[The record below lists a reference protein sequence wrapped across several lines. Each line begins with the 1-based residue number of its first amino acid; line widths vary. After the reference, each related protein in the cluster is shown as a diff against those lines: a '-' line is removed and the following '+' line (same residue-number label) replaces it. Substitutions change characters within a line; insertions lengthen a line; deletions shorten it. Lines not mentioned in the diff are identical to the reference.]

1 MFNDLYSYVPEQWRF
16 YVTEQSLSPII
27 ALLNKHKLNEIVP
40 RKEYIFACFRSI
52 NPDDVTTV
60 IIIEQ
65 SGLDNN
71 DAVLEKIHNRLISSE
86 YINSDDTLNEL
97 SKNGVLLLT
106 YPFTAVKFHRKS
118 HCVYGWDKVIKN
130 IIFKLLYRENSTLCL
145 IAWNAFSYYIFRE
158 AIGVIF
164 PGKSNRYY
172 TSPEYEN
179 AYLIVGCN
187 LTGYSPIANID
198 AKYEK
203 EYSILSKQNGGLDYI
218 TLLGSLMKNSGC

>member
-1 MFNDLYSYVPEQWRF
+1 MFDDLYSYVPKSWRF
-16 YVTEQSLSPII
+16 YITEQSLAQII
-27 ALLNKHKLNEIVP
+27 PLLNKHKLSEIVP
-40 RKEYIFACFRSI
+40 KKEDIFACFRSI
-52 NPDDVTTV
+52 NPDVVTSIV
-60 IIIEQ
+60 MIEQ

-71 DAVLEKIHNRLISSE
+71 DKVLEKLHNRLISSE
-86 YINSDDTLNEL
+86 YTDSASTLNEL

-118 HCVYGWDKVIKN
+118 HRVYGWDKVIKN

-164 PGKSNRYY
+164 PGKCNMYY

-179 AYLIVGCN
+179 TYLIVGSN
-187 LTGYSPIANID
+187 ITTHSPIATID
-198 AKYEK
+198 AKYDK
-203 EYSILSKQNGGLDYI
+203 EYRILSKQNVDLDYI
-218 TLLGSLMKNSGC
+218 TLLGSLMKNNYC